1 MCVVHVYSVDDEAFL
16 QQMNVVSQEFETPS
30 QEYETNYDEENLDG
44 YYEGFLDEP
53 RGRTANYTAEEDK
66 LIVLAWKKVGLDPAV
81 GTEQPKDT
89 YWRRMKE
96 FFDARNNTG
105 NVRTVISIR
114 HRWGT
119 ISTDCQKWSA
129 CLTHVDHLNPS
140 GTNGGDRVS
149 VCFLFIHQIIF
160 SIVLYVA
167 NELYIL
173 SYVEKHCSKLV

>member
-1 MCVVHVYSVDDEAFL
+1 MLPLRVLQWSRPVCQIDLLVVVRNLVCLMCVVHVYSVDDEAFL

-129 CLTHVDHLNPS
+129 CLTHVDRSLVLP
-140 GTNGGDRVS
+140 
-149 VCFLFIHQIIF
+149 FLLLF
-160 SIVLYVA
+160 L
-167 NELYIL
+167 L
-173 SYVEKHCSKLV
+173 S